1 MRGYIASE
9 HVKWG
14 ALVSSS
20 VSRARNRARGDER
33 DSRAPAFPS
42 SLPCRSRCRA
52 LAGLV
57 RAQTFDDIQPRALC
71 IPPPKS
77 FAHSP
82 RTLHPANAAT
92 GITVWSAL
100 RAGFRMISKRD
111 RRRRTVKKAVAWA
124 PAGIRS
130 RRELL
135 RLRRRPSGA
144 MVHGIHRLAA
154 ALGVW
159 PFAGVLRHT
168 GISGTNGRG
177 RRSYSDPIETAS
189 CRTKSSYRVGYSSG
203 RGRPTAGQHR
213 RRTPTAWLGI

>member
-1 MRGYIASE
+1 MLPRGLRRSQ
-9 HVKWG
+9 HH
-14 ALVSSS
+14 
-20 VSRARNRARGDER
+20 SRPEYTSGPIVTF
-33 DSRAPAFPS
+33 APQHT
-42 SLPCRSRCRA
+42 LRA
-52 LAGLV
+52 LRV
-57 RAQTFDDIQPRALC
+57 
-71 IPPPKS
+71 
-77 FAHSP
+77 
-82 RTLHPANAAT
+82 RTLCAERPP
-92 GITVWSAL
+92 
-100 RAGFRMISKRD
+100 AGFRMISKRD

-203 RGRPTAGQHR
+203 RGWPTAGQHR